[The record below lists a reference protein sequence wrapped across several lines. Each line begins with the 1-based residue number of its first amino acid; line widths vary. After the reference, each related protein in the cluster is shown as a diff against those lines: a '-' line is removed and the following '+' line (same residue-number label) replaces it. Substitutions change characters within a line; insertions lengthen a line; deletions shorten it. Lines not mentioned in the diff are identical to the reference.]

1 MVKFF
6 IKISLFFAGFAAV
19 YYFFRTS
26 DFYTMRILASDLGG
40 AQWLYSLAGSIY
52 GMITAFV
59 INQQWGQWNHLADSV
74 KGEVDALDRL
84 HRWANN
90 FPDPIKEKVQG
101 RVVKY
106 LHLMIREGLHLSESG
121 IRSQAVEDALNQI
134 ERSIFE
140 MFDTNPDLVPT
151 SFSIFSDILQARTDR
166 IKYSTHRVPDI
177 LRFTLFFAALILIG
191 LSLFISGKNI
201 PISYVFTASVATL
214 VYIIFLV
221 IDDLNNPLKPGAWY
235 ITSKDYKELLEKIE
249 R

>member
-6 IKISLFFAGFAAV
+6 IKISLFFAGFAAI

-26 DFYTMRILASDLGG
+26 DFYTVKILATDLGG

-52 GMITAFV
+52 GMMTAFV
-59 INQQWGQWNHLADSV
+59 ISKQWESWNGLSDSI

-90 FPDPIKEKVQG
+90 FPVPVKERVQG
-101 RVVKY
+101 RVIKY
-106 LHLMIREGLHLSESG
+106 LNLMISEGLYLSESG

-134 ERSIFE
+134 EKSIFE

-151 SFSIFSDILQARTDR
+151 SFSIFSDILKARTDR
-166 IKYSTHRVPDI
+166 IKYSLHRVPDM

-191 LSLFISGKNI
+191 LSLFISGKNL
-201 PISYVFTASVATL
+201 PVSYMFTASVATL
-214 VYIIFLV
+214 VYIVFLV

-235 ITSKDYKELLEKIE
+235 ITAKDYKELLGKIKK
-249 R
+249 